1 MNFETIILN
10 IEGQTATIRLNRP
23 EKHNALN
30 QLMIEEL
37 THVFDRLKDNET
49 VRIILLKGTGL
60 SFCSGADLNYMR
72 EIASF
77 GEKENLADATKLARL
92 FYSIFSCPKAVIAVV
107 HGNVFGG
114 ANGLAA
120 ACDIVL
126 ADENT
131 QFAFTE
137 VKMGI
142 TPATISPYII
152 RRCGETIA
160 TELMLTARKFTAQ
173 EAEKYHLVNTTF
185 TYETKTDV
193 ERFYVNHL
201 LAAAP
206 NALASCKKLIRTV
219 ASLPQQE
226 AFSYTIETI
235 AKQRGS
241 DEGVEGMSAFL
252 EKRKPKWMV

>member
-1 MNFETIILN
+1 MNLETISLK
-10 IEGQTATIRLNRP
+10 IEQRTATIRLNRP

-30 QLMIEEL
+30 PLMIEEL
-37 THVFDRLKDNET
+37 IQTFDRLRDDKL
-49 VRIILLKGTGL
+49 VRVILLKGNGA

-77 GEKENLADATKLARL
+77 GEEENLADATKLATL

-107 HGNVFGG
+107 HGHVLGG
-114 ANGLAA
+114 ANGIAA

-137 VKMGI
+137 LKMGI

-152 RRCGETIA
+152 RRCGEAVA

-173 EAEKYHLVNTTF
+173 EAEKYHLTNATF
-185 TYETKTDV
+185 TYETKASV
-193 ERFYVNHL
+193 EQFYINHL
-201 LAAAP
+201 LATAP
-206 NALASCKKLIRTV
+206 KALASCKELIRMVT
-219 ASLPQQE
+219 SLPGKE
-226 AFSYTIETI
+226 VLPYTIHSI
-235 AKQRGS
+235 ATQRGS
-241 DEGVEGMSAFL
+241 DEGIEGMSAFL
-252 EKRKPKWMV
+252 EKRKPRWML